1 MKTASKAITEL
12 LSHGMAYRIEKI
24 VEKTGFKKSTVSS
37 ALRELQAAGLVVKE
51 KDPAFS
57 YRYVYLSANAP
68 QGFGISRRLCEL
80 NNILRELRREKN
92 MVHA

>member
-1 MKTASKAITEL
+1 MKKAREAITEL
-12 LSHGMAYRIEKI
+12 LSYGMAYRIEKI

-51 KDPAFS
+51 KDQAC
-57 YRYVYLSANAP
+57 YDRYVYLSADAP
-68 QGFGISRRLCEL
+68 KGFGISRRLCEL

-92 MVHA
+92 LVHA